1 MGRRQDVWAMTKDQK
16 DSLIRRLFDYAFNRG
31 NLAILE
37 ELLTPDSITHLQTSG
52 FPNNHTGFKQLIASL
67 RLAFP
72 DLHCTV
78 EDEIEE
84 KDKLAALWTMRG
96 THKGSFLGNP
106 PTGRSI
112 VVQGIIFARTADGR
126 IVEDWILVDQLGVL
140 QQLGLVP
147 PTRNKEI

>member
-1 MGRRQDVWAMTKDQK
+1 MGRRLDVWAMTKDQK

-84 KDKLAALWTMRG
+84 KDKLAALWTMCG
-96 THKGSFLGNP
+96 THKGSLFGNQ
-106 PTGRSI
+106 PTSRLVEVRGFI
-112 VVQGIIFARTADGR
+112 LAHTVNGR
-126 IVEDWILVDQLGVL
+126 ITEHWLMIDQMGML
-140 QQLGLVP
+140 QQLGIVP
-147 PTRNKEI
+147 PPRGNR